1 MSTDLTTYENLLA
14 AITVEDGQAVC
25 DPATGEFIGNT
36 KVSTTE
42 DVDAAVAT
50 AREAQKSWGALP
62 DAKRSEYLHQAADAV
77 NQPKRS
83 PISWPERLA
92 NRSMALTPG
101 SKLVLAK
108 HGCAP
113 TLTLNSRTK
122 SWSMMTPAKPS
133 CHMSPSASLVPLV
146 RGTGR

>member
-36 KVSTTE
+36 KVSTTD

-50 AREAQKSWGALP
+50 ARKAQKSWGALP

-77 NQPKRS
+77 KAS
-83 PISWPERLA
+83 AEALA
-92 NRSMALTPG
+92 HI
-101 SKLVLAK
+101 LARDRK
-108 HGCAP
+108 S
-113 TLTLNSRTK
+113 TRLNSSHVANSYAVFCLK
-122 SWSMMTPAKPS
+122 KKNIKDN
-133 CHMSPSASLVPLV
+133 
-146 RGTGR
+146 